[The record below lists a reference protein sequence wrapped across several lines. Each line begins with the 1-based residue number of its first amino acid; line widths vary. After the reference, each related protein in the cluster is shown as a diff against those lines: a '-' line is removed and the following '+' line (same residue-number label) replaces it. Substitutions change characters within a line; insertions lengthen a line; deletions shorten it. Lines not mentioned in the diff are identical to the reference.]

1 MLHIGLA
8 IALLVLCG
16 SYKEY
21 PAMSKRTGIKV
32 ITIILTV
39 LTGIKALTVLFGVIP
54 SYYGT
59 EDNITYSGLSV
70 FSSALYTLVVIYYIG
85 VITLGVI
92 ACIKGYKCM
101 SNNELTA
108 AAYSEQQRVNA
119 ARAQQIYRAQP
130 AANVQQSFTTESTA
144 WQCKSCG
151 KYNESDNKFCIYCG
165 HIR

>member
-8 IALLVLCG
+8 IALLILCG
-16 SYKEY
+16 SYKDY
-21 PAMSKRTGIKV
+21 PTLSKRTGINV

-39 LTGIKALTVLFGVIP
+39 LTGIKALAVIP
-54 SYYGT
+54 AYYGT
-59 EDNITYSGLSV
+59 ESDIPYSGLSV
-70 FSSALYTLVVIYYIG
+70 FSSVMFAIIVIYYGG
-85 VITLGVI
+85 VITLSVI

-101 SNNELTA
+101 SNNELTS

-119 ARAQQIYRAQP
+119 ATAQQIYRAQS
-130 AANVQQSFTTESTA
+130 AANVQQSFTTENNA

>member
-8 IALLVLCG
+8 IALLILCG

-21 PAMSKRTGIKV
+21 PAISKRTGIKV

-54 SYYGT
+54 AYYGT
-59 EDNITYSGLSV
+59 ESDISNSGLSV
-70 FSSALYTLVVIYYIG
+70 FSSVMFALIVIYYGG
-85 VITLGVI
+85 VITLSVI
-92 ACIKGYKCM
+92 ACVKGYKCM
-101 SNNELTA
+101 NNNELA
-108 AAYSEQQRVNA
+108 AAALCEQQRVNA
-119 ARAQQIYRAQP
+119 ARAQQIYRAQS
-130 AANVQQSFTTESTA
+130 AANVQQSFTTENMA
-144 WQCKSCG
+144 WQCKNCG